1 MLHCIKNKHQH
12 HNLSLLWASGR
23 GISSFRKNSGA
34 ACRKSG
40 KAGKITYDEPGE
52 SQNHD
57 LGSWVCYT
65 PKVTSKSNVHPGL
78 RNPGW
83 LISEVPLQIVT
94 MPPTIKQPICIYI
107 SIYGPVLRLSTPPPW
122 VGSPGSS
129 PNSLL
134 FASYSELLSLQEGKM
149 NSFFWFSTP
158 PFISQRFYAFLFS
171 PKVNTG
177 NSQLRHMNYRPRSFP
192 GAKFAGKMATMAMK

>member
-94 MPPTIKQPICIYI
+94 MPPQLNSPYYIYKYI
-107 SIYGPVLRLSTPPPW
+107 WSRPPSFHPPPW

-134 FASYSELLSLQEGKM
+134 FASYSELLSLQEGK
-149 NSFFWFSTP
+149 SELFFLVFHPPLHFS
-158 PFISQRFYAFLFS
+158 AFLCFS
-171 PKVNTG
+171 V
-177 NSQLRHMNYRPRSFP
+177 F
-192 GAKFAGKMATMAMK
+192 AKGEHR